1 MDGRTLRGAE
11 EEEEEEEE
19 ASPAGGRDEEEGH
32 ACVRD
37 VPKTRF
43 TNVAAIYIH
52 ELDLGHN

>member
-1 MDGRTLRGAE
+1 MDGRTLRGA

-43 TNVAAIYIH
+43 TNVAAIYI
-52 ELDLGHN
+52 